1 MEFKEGRAELRISP
15 GLFGGLVD
23 KLRKETKSTLTGAE
37 IHSLRDEFNI
47 EKFPFGDFYLEFCQ
61 SGSHY
66 LCAVSYKHPEQQQN
80 DKRLRELA
88 NNLKDFE
95 FF

>member
-1 MEFKEGRAELRISP
+1 MEFKEGRAELRISS
-15 GLFGGLVD
+15 GLFGNLVD
-23 KLRKETKSTLTGAE
+23 RLRKETDGTLTNDE
-37 IHSLRDEFNI
+37 INNLRDEFNI

-61 SGSHY
+61 SGGHY
-66 LCAVSYKHPEQQQN
+66 LCAVFYKHPEQQQN

-88 NNLKDFE
+88 NNLKEFE